1 MRLSHKYKVYDDEWM
16 MNTDGWTDGRM
27 GCVSVQ
33 LLCVPAKWA
42 VTGIDGRDVMWQTN
56 EEQNGSRGQT
66 ERAYGLSP
74 CTPWVSK
81 VGVGKRKPNKDTPSY
96 KPEDEI
102 MTSSDERRKA
112 NMSLCL

>member
-42 VTGIDGRDVMWQTN
+42 VMGIDGRDVMWQTN
-56 EEQNGSRGQT
+56 EE
-66 ERAYGLSP
+66 
-74 CTPWVSK
+74 
-81 VGVGKRKPNKDTPSY
+81 
-96 KPEDEI
+96 
-102 MTSSDERRKA
+102 
-112 NMSLCL
+112 